1 MTAYT
6 QRWADLSFDGPIL
19 QNGNLGYREAK
30 KVFQPIAGKG
40 YQSKSISAGK
50 NCENGQNYFTND
62 KTVGFPNSRELTA
75 ISIDWVTIRSSLCG
89 DFSPKTKT
97 DINTWSWLNVQS
109 GCWKNSI
116 ITSLNETS
124 TFCQR
129 KR

>member
-75 ISIDWVTIRSSLCG
+75 ISIDWVTVRSTLCDGLSLRLRLIPTLG
-89 DFSPKTKT
+89 VGLMYSQAAGK
-97 DINTWSWLNVQS
+97 IQ
-109 GCWKNSI
+109 
-116 ITSLNETS
+116 
-124 TFCQR
+124 
-129 KR
+129 